1 MAVVK
6 GLILIFILLSL
17 VSVANDLYSNALSA
31 YLEGD
36 YRRALELFEN
46 ALREDPTIEE
56 RDSLVKLK
64 MGICAYAIG
73 DYEKARAYLSN
84 FPDNVVA
91 QEILKRLSVPEE
103 VWKKYIETGKAG
115 SESKK
120 VEATKSIP
128 FWLPMVVSAAT
139 FLSVFFLQRFLMKRL
154 AMRSEKKSSVAKETP
169 EVVEEL
175 PEGTVEGIPEE
186 KPSEAFAEKLDF
198 LEELLGKV
206 QESNREEYVDVDEVK
221 NRAREILENSEEIP
235 DDLTAEEVN
244 LDVEEVIKELEE
256 KEAYDEEDAR
266 KLVLV
271 AKNKLREE

>member
-6 GLILIFILLSL
+6 GLILIFIVFSL
-17 VSVANDLYSNALSA
+17 VSVASDLYSSALNA

-56 RDSLVKLK
+56 RDPLVKLK
-64 MGICAYAIG
+64 MGICAYATG

-103 VWKKYIETGKAG
+103 VWKKYIETEKAG

-120 VEATKSIP
+120 AEATNSIP
-128 FWLPMVVSAAT
+128 FWLPVVVSAAT
-139 FLSVFFLQRFLMKRL
+139 FLSVFYLQRLLMKRL
-154 AMRSEKKSSVAKETP
+154 AIRSEKKSSVAEGIP
-169 EVVEEL
+169 EVFEEL
-175 PEGTVEGIPEE
+175 PEDTVEEISEE
-186 KPSEAFAEKLDF
+186 KPSETFAEKLDF

-206 QESNREEYVDVDEVK
+206 QESNREGYVDIDEVK
-221 NRAREILENSEEIP
+221 NRARKILENSAEVP

-256 KEAYDEEDAR
+256 KEAYDEKDAR
-266 KLVLV
+266 KLVLA
-271 AKNKLREE
+271 AKKKLREE

>member
-6 GLILIFILLSL
+6 GLILIFILFSL
-17 VSVANDLYSNALSA
+17 VSVASDLYSSALSA

-56 RDSLVKLK
+56 RDPLVKLK

-84 FPDNVVA
+84 FPDNVAA

-103 VWKKYIETGKAG
+103 VWKKYIETEKAS

-120 VEATKSIP
+120 AEATKSIS

-154 AMRSEKKSSVAKETP
+154 AMRSEKKSSVAERTP

-175 PEGTVEGIPEE
+175 PEGTVEKISEE
-186 KPSEAFAEKLDF
+186 KPSETFAEKLDF

-206 QESNREEYVDVDEVK
+206 QKSNHEEYVDVDVVK

-244 LDVEEVIKELEE
+244 LDVEEIIKELEA
-256 KEAYDEEDAR
+256 KETYDEEDAR
-266 KLVLV
+266 KLVLAV
-271 AKNKLREE
+271 KKKLREE

>member
-6 GLILIFILLSL
+6 GLILIFIVFSL
-17 VSVANDLYSNALSA
+17 VSVASDLYSSALNA

-56 RDSLVKLK
+56 RDPLVKLK
-64 MGICAYAIG
+64 MGICAYATG

-103 VWKKYIETGKAG
+103 VWKKYIETEKAG

-120 VEATKSIP
+120 AEATNSIP
-128 FWLPMVVSAAT
+128 FWLPVVVSAAT
-139 FLSVFFLQRFLMKRL
+139 FLSVFYLQRLLMKRL
-154 AMRSEKKSSVAKETP
+154 VIRSEKKSSVTEETP
-169 EVVEEL
+169 EIVEKL
-175 PEGTVEGIPEE
+175 PESTIEE
-186 KPSEAFAEKLDF
+186 ISEESSEAFSEKLDF

-206 QESNREEYVDVDEVK
+206 QESNREGYVDIDEVK
-221 NRAREILENSEEIP
+221 NRARKILENSAEVP

-256 KEAYDEEDAR
+256 KEAYDEKDAR
-266 KLVLV
+266 KLVLA
-271 AKNKLREE
+271 AKKKLREE